1 MKVAEDSL
9 QSRQYIVKFFEILA
23 GNFAFSLY
31 EYHKTPILVRSQENM
46 RIDREYHF
54 ISLPKIEKKKLCDNL
69 KLIK

>member
-1 MKVAEDSL
+1 MKVAEDNL

-46 RIDREYHF
+46 RIDRVLFHQPTKNRE
-54 ISLPKIEKKKLCDNL
+54 EKAL
-69 KLIK
+69 